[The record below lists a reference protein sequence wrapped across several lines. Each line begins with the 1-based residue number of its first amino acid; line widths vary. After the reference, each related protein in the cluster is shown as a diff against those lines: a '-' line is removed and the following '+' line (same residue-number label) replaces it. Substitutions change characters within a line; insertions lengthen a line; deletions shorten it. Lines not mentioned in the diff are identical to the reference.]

1 MIKLCTIDLDGT
13 LFDNNKNIS
22 LENKLAIKKA
32 KEKGC
37 KIVIASGRPF
47 CGVLNVLKE
56 LELTSDTDYVICYNG
71 AKILNV
77 GTNEEIFCSYLTD
90 DDRLKIYKASQM
102 FNSFCHAFRRDEAL
116 ICACPNPYTD
126 VESKINKITPI
137 YADFNN
143 LEKACYLKVMI
154 VDAKEKLDYVENHID
169 PYFFTTY
176 SMVRSSNIFLEFLNK
191 STDKG
196 EALEKLA
203 NYLNI
208 KNDET
213 MAIGDAGNDLNMIIR
228 AHVGVAM
235 ENAFPYVK
243 KAADF
248 ITLDN
253 ENSGVAYAIKKFI
266 LD

>member
-143 LEKACYLKVMI
+143 LEKLVI
-154 VDAKEKLDYVENHID
+154 
-169 PYFFTTY
+169 
-176 SMVRSSNIFLEFLNK
+176 
-191 STDKG
+191 
-196 EALEKLA
+196 
-203 NYLNI
+203 
-208 KNDET
+208 
-213 MAIGDAGNDLNMIIR
+213 
-228 AHVGVAM
+228 
-235 ENAFPYVK
+235 
-243 KAADF
+243 
-248 ITLDN
+248 
-253 ENSGVAYAIKKFI
+253 
-266 LD
+266 